1 MARCKGC
8 PKCQAMS
15 CCGCRHGFAPSDTL
29 QSHHICDERGPCD
42 GLGNLPT
49 PRTDSE
55 RYAELRKLV
64 EAWQTAY
71 RQNDKAQ
78 TKNNPI
84 TEVWLKHWLN
94 LCDAQKPLLDWR
106 HR

>member
-1 MARCKGC
+1 MAQCKGC

-15 CCGCRHGFAPSDTL
+15 CCGCRHGFAPSDTS

-42 GLGNLPT
+42 GRGNLPA

-64 EAWQTAY
+64 ECWQKNLGQAY
-71 RQNDKAQ
+71 KDALIQ
-78 TKNNPI
+78 
-84 TEVWLKHWLN
+84 WKH
-94 LCDAQKPLLDWR
+94 R
-106 HR
+106 

>member
-8 PKCQAMS
+8 PRCRIMS
-15 CCGCRHGFAPSDTL
+15 CSGCRHGFAPSDSS

-42 GLGNLPT
+42 GKGHLPD
-49 PRTDSE
+49 PRTDSD

-64 EAWQTAY
+64 EAVQIDSKLGTA
-71 RQNDKAQ
+71 RAA
-78 TKNNPI
+78 
-84 TEVWLKHWLN
+84 L
-94 LCDAQKPLLDWR
+94 DALLDWR

>member
-15 CCGCRHGFAPSDTL
+15 CCGCRHGFAPSDTS
-29 QSHHICDERGPCD
+29 QSHHICDECGPCD

-49 PRTDSE
+49 PRTDSD

-64 EAWQTAY
+64 EAWQQWQRDPKYNTA
-71 RQNDKAQ
+71 
-78 TKNNPI
+78 
-84 TEVWLKHWLN
+84 
-94 LCDAQKPLLDWR
+94 DAPERLMDWS